1 MFRNL
6 YKQIDQSTRLA
17 DALKNLSSG
26 LAQRRGL
33 PLIVAIGL
41 TILSLITH
49 ILLAFSPDSVVL
61 SILASVSLH
70 AAILIALIGVLLAEP
85 VGRG

>member
-1 MFRNL
+1 MFRNM
-6 YKQIDQSTRLA
+6 YKQIDQSKPLA
-17 DALKNLSSG
+17 AALKNVSSG

-41 TILSLITH
+41 TVLSLVAH
-49 ILLAFSPDSVVL
+49 ILLAFVPDSVVL
-61 SILASVSLH
+61 SVLASVLLH
-70 AAILIALIGVLLAEP
+70 AAILIGLIGVLLAEP

>member
-1 MFRNL
+1 MFRNT
-6 YKQIDQSTRLA
+6 YKQIDQSKRLA
-17 DALKNLSSG
+17 AALKNVSSG

-41 TILSLITH
+41 TILSLGVH
-49 ILLAFSPDSVVL
+49 LLMAFVPDSALL
-61 SILASVSLH
+61 SVLASVLLH
-70 AAILIALIGVLLAEP
+70 SAILIGLIGVLFAEP